1 MLKKLVTRLFTF
13 VLAVSMSMPL
23 VAQENA
29 DKAHQEKVAKQG
41 RWEGIVSRN
50 NIQKSTLAV
59 RPRVSQFEQVI
70 YYDSSTQWTSQEH
83 GSSKVNNID
92 ASQVK
97 EGDRVICI
105 GFYDE
110 TSYASGAPPSMK
122 IGFSVLATWRRISL
136 CDTSVRGWRLLEGR

>member
-70 YYDSSTQWTSQEH
+70 HYDSSTQWTSQEH
-83 GSSKVNNID
+83 SSSKVNNID

-110 TSYASGAPPSMK
+110 KAEFHAA
-122 IGFSVLATWRRISL
+122 LISK
-136 CDTSVRGWRLLEGR
+136 RLSK

>member
-70 YYDSSTQWTSQEH
+70 HYDSSTQWTSQEH

-97 EGDRVICI
+97 EGDRVICR
-105 GFYDE
+105 GTSDE
-110 TSYASGAPPSMK
+110 KGE
-122 IGFSVLATWRRISL
+122 ISRHSDL
-136 CDTSVRGWRLLEGR
+136 

>member
-1 MLKKLVTRLFTF
+1 MLKKLLTRLFTF
-13 VLAVSMSMPL
+13 VLAVLMSMPL

-29 DKAHQEKVAKQG
+29 EKAHQEKVAKQG

-83 GSSKVNNID
+83 HSKTVNNID

-97 EGDRVICI
+97 DDDRVICLGTFDKDGI
-105 GFYDE
+105 
-110 TSYASGAPPSMK
+110 
-122 IGFSVLATWRRISL
+122 LHATTISK
-136 CDTSVRGWRLLEGR
+136 RLTR